1 MLEQGFFYRP
11 EIMTLVWVAIFISDW
26 LMNYNGAKLYYRQA
40 RQFLIFEKGDNLR
53 PISMEELNN
62 VKMLFAR
69 FFSELVI
76 TTQGIWLLLYNCKLY
91 SSRDSYE
98 FFCGFFI
105 LLEACVH
112 FRHMGNVALFSSAT
126 KGSGIKG
133 SVSIPRWIMLRAA
146 AVDYALFS
154 ISFLLIYLVNNNS
167 FVLGGCISCIIV
179 SATILIFAMFEKIE
193 FFSLA
198 KSAS

>member
-1 MLEQGFFYRP
+1 MFEHSFFYRP

-40 RQFLIFEKGDNLR
+40 RQFLVFEKGDNLR
-53 PISMEELNN
+53 PISMDELNRPR
-62 VKMLFAR
+62 LLIAR
-69 FFSELVI
+69 FISELVI
-76 TTQGIWLLLYNCKLY
+76 TTLGIWLLLYNCKLY

-126 KGSGIKG
+126 KSSGIKG

-146 AVDYALFS
+146 SVDYALFAV
-154 ISFLLIYLVNNNS
+154 SFLLIYLVNKNS

-179 SATILIFAMFEKIE
+179 SFIISIYAIFEKIE
-193 FFSLA
+193 FFSIV
-198 KSAS
+198 KTAS